1 MDEEKKQSIFED
13 KYQRLL
19 GIDYSEWLETGPQNE
34 TQAYEWL
41 NNIDKQLNDS
51 YESWQNAQGQEK
63 DALEE
68 KREKLKAMY
77 DLIEETFNFEVAD
90 IEK

>member
-13 KYQRLL
+13 KYQKLL
-19 GIDYSEWLETGPQNE
+19 GISYEAWLETGPQNE
-34 TQAYEWL
+34 QQAYEWL

-51 YESWQNAQGQEK
+51 YDEWFNATGQAKEE
-63 DALEE
+63 LEE
-68 KREKLKAMY
+68 KRDKLKAMY
-77 DLIEETFNFEVAD
+77 DLIEETFNFEISD